1 MIEILFSN
9 TIALTRTTMHTIK
22 ILCSSRCFYIPFMG
36 TGKAVRNSL
45 VSNTLFPPSFF
56 QTLLCFSRDTAV
68 LEKFRGSCSN
78 PARAT
83 IRGKTA
89 STIENTVIY
98 PPNGELSPVKQNVSK
113 TALKARFYG
122 HRFSGK
128 PRFSGQNCYDGTTV
142 FNVH

>member
-1 MIEILFSN
+1 MFLYSFHGE
-9 TIALTRTTMHTIK
+9 
-22 ILCSSRCFYIPFMG
+22 
-36 TGKAVRNSL
+36 GKAVRNSL
-45 VSNTLFPPSFF
+45 VISLFPPPFF

-128 PRFSGQNCYDGTTV
+128 PRFSGQYGYDGAV
-142 FNVH
+142 IFSNSGNFNFADTIGAYYTEKLKEFF